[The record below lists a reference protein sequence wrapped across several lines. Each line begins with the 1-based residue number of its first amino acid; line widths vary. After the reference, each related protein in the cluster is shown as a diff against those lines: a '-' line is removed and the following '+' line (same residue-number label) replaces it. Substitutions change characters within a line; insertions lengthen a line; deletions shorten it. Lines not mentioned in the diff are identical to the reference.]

1 MSTSSVKVKAAR
13 FGALGF
19 MAVALGCAALAAFVV
34 GDMMSAEYTG
44 SRVVPVVVAT
54 AELHA
59 GEPLV
64 ASDLAVR
71 DWPEDAV
78 PPGAFHAVEAL
89 LENHAGAS
97 VTVGILPGEPVTQAR
112 LATNQTGTGVAALI
126 RPNMRAFAMKVDDSI
141 GFTGLVYPG
150 AFVDLIATMRDPEGR
165 GPSARIAVQNARVLS
180 VGMDAD
186 VATRKQQ
193 TRKADKLSGSSQSS
207 GTFVTLEVTPAE
219 AEILSV
225 AKREGTVDLVLR
237 NAADDLVID
246 TDGATPAE
254 FSAFAIEPDAED
266 AEEPK
271 KKTAR
276 EDRKVRV
283 KRQNRRIQLVA
294 SDEPDSPAAKKPAK
308 NTGAIETYHAN

>member
-1 MSTSSVKVKAAR
+1 MSTGSVKVKAAR

-44 SRVVPVVVAT
+44 SRVVPVVVAS
-54 AELHA
+54 AELRA
-59 GEPLV
+59 GEPL
-64 ASDLAVR
+64 AAHSLEVR

-78 PPGAFHAVEAL
+78 PPGAFHGVEAL
-89 LENHAGAS
+89 LEAHEGAS

-112 LATNQTGTGVAALI
+112 LAANQTGTGVAALI
-126 RPNMRAFAMKVDDSI
+126 RPNMRGFAMKVDDSI

-150 AFVDLIATMRDPEGR
+150 AYVDLIATVRDPMGR

-186 VATRKQQ
+186 VATRKMAVKK
-193 TRKADKLSGSSQSS
+193 TDKLSGTASDG

-219 AEILSV
+219 AEILAV

-237 NAADDLVID
+237 NATDDRVID
-246 TDGATPAE
+246 TDGATPNA
-254 FSAFAIEPDAED
+254 FSAFAPAPEAEGAEPTAG
-266 AEEPK
+266 
-271 KKTAR
+271 KTAR
-276 EDRKVRV
+276 ADRKVRV
-283 KRQNRRIQLVA
+283 KRNNRRIQLVA
-294 SDEPDSPAAKKPAK
+294 SDEPDTPTAKPAK
-308 NTGAIETYHAN
+308 NTSAIETYHAN

>member
-1 MSTSSVKVKAAR
+1 MSTGSAKVKVAR

-44 SRVVPVVVAT
+44 SRVVPVVVAKNQIR
-54 AELHA
+54 A
-59 GEPLV
+59 GQPLS
-64 ASDLAVR
+64 AADLRVR

-89 LENHAGAS
+89 LEAHEGAS
-97 VTVGILPGEPVTQAR
+97 PTVGILPGEPLTQAR
-112 LATNQTGTGVAALI
+112 LAANQTGTGVAALI

-150 AFVDLIATMRDPEGR
+150 AYVDLIATMRDPMGR

-186 VATRKQQ
+186 VATRKPQH
-193 TRKADKLSGSSQSS
+193 RSADKLNGNDAGG
-207 GTFVTLEVTPAE
+207 GTFVTLEVTPSE
-219 AEILSV
+219 AEILAV

-237 NAADDLVID
+237 NATDDLAID
-246 TDGATPAE
+246 TDGATPE
-254 FSAFAIEPDAED
+254 QFSAFAVAPEAET
-266 AEEPK
+266 AETATK
-271 KKTAR
+271 KPAR
-276 EDRKVRV
+276 EDRTVRV

-294 SDEPDSPAAKKPAK
+294 SDEPDTPSKKSDKNPA
-308 NTGAIETYHAN
+308 AIETYHAN

>member
-1 MSTSSVKVKAAR
+1 MSTGSAKVNVAR

-19 MAVALGCAALAAFVV
+19 MALALGCAALAAFVV

-44 SRVVPVVVAT
+44 SRVVPVVVAKGEIR
-54 AELHA
+54 AGQPLAAGDLEL
-59 GEPLV
+59 
-64 ASDLAVR
+64 R

-89 LENHAGAS
+89 LESHDGAS
-97 VTVGILPGEPVTQAR
+97 PTVGILRGEPVTQAR
-112 LATNQTGTGVAALI
+112 LAANQTGTGVAALI

-150 AFVDLIATMRDPEGR
+150 AYVDLIATMRDPMGR

-186 VATRKQQ
+186 VATRKLK
-193 TRKADKLSGSSQSS
+193 RREADTISSGDAS
-207 GTFVTLEVTPAE
+207 GTFVTLEVTPSE
-219 AEILSV
+219 AEILAV

-237 NAADDLVID
+237 NATDDLAID
-246 TDGATPAE
+246 TDGATPE
-254 FSAFAIEPDAED
+254 KFSAFAVEPEAED
-266 AEEPK
+266 TGETAK

-276 EDRKVRV
+276 EDRTVRV

-294 SDEPDSPAAKKPAK
+294 SDEPDTQDAKPAK
-308 NTGAIETYHAN
+308 NNTGAIETYHAN